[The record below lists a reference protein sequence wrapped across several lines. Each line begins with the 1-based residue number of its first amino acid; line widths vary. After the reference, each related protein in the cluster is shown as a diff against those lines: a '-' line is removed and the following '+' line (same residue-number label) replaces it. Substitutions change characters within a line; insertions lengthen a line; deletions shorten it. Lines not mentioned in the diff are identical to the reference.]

1 LLSKDK
7 VEENVEKRA
16 DGESRMSYVQDETAV
31 PTVEPDGSSFSYWK
45 DRLRDLLKRGFVR
58 NVMATFTT
66 RVILIVVGL
75 VTTVMV
81 ARILG
86 PTGRGLY
93 AVATAIGLIGV
104 QFGCLGMNASNIYIV
119 SKKRSD
125 LPRLVGNSL
134 MVSLAVGIAAIG
146 ATYVA
151 FGIWPRMA
159 PLHGWLLLLGLLWTP
174 IGTAYLLTQNLLLGV
189 DEVKTYNLTETANRV
204 LALIV
209 IGCLVLT
216 HRISPT
222 LAFAAGLISMAA
234 MLGVIVARLM
244 RISGEWPRPSMALF
258 RSNLSY
264 GMRAYLMN
272 FFCYL
277 VIRSDVLMLKYM
289 RGALDSGLYSIAFTM
304 SDYVGILPVLIG
316 LLLLPKISA
325 IEDVIEKYRMM
336 KKATIGAVLIQ
347 GPVVLISAA
356 LAPWAVELLFGK
368 AYALSVPAYLWL
380 CPGAIFLTI
389 HVVAVQFL
397 NGIGFPMSV
406 VWIWLGTVVLKISL
420 NLWLIP
426 FYGLRGAAMASSAC
440 YVVACVL
447 VLMVIRREVRR
458 VSSARAKGIVTEEAI
473 SSEV

>member
-1 LLSKDK
+1 MHSKDT
-7 VEENVEKRA
+7 VEEDA
-16 DGESRMSYVQDETAV
+16 DKHADSEGSMSYVQEEIIV

-45 DRLRDLLKRGFVR
+45 ERLRDLLKRGFVR
-58 NVMATFTT
+58 KVIATFTT
-66 RVILIVVGL
+66 RLLLIVVGL

-93 AVATAIGLIGV
+93 AVATAIGMIGV
-104 QFGCLGMNASNIYIV
+104 QFGCLGMHASNVYFV

-134 MVSLAVGIAAIG
+134 VVSFAIGVAAIG
-146 ATYVA
+146 AMYVA
-151 FGIWPRMA
+151 FGIWPRIA

-189 DEVKTYNLTETANRV
+189 DDVKTYNLTETANRV
-204 LALIV
+204 LALIM

-222 LAFAAGLISMAA
+222 LAFVAGLISMAA
-234 MLGVIVARLM
+234 MLGVIVARLV
-244 RISGEWPRPSMALF
+244 RISGERPRPSMELF

-264 GMRAYLMN
+264 GMRAYLTN
-272 FFCYL
+272 FFCFL

-289 RGALDSGLYSIAFTM
+289 RGASDSGLYSIAFTM

-316 LLLLPKISA
+316 LLLLPNISA
-325 IEDVIEKYRMM
+325 IEDVLEKYRMM
-336 KKATIGAVLIQ
+336 KKATIGTVLIQ

-356 LAPWAVELLFGK
+356 LAPWVVQLLFGK

-397 NGIGFPMSV
+397 NGIGFPLSV

-426 FYGLRGAAMASSAC
+426 VYGLRGAAMATSVC
-440 YVVACVL
+440 YMVACVL
-447 VLMVIRREVRR
+447 VLIVIRREVRR
-458 VSSARAKGIVTEEAI
+458 ASSGRAKGFVAEEAF
-473 SSEV
+473 SS